1 MIKDFKQSNFYYIFN
16 LIIKNYL
23 KLIFFLII
31 GLIFGYFLHYNSER
45 HLIIQKR
52 ISPIDNVNHVLAVFI
67 NSDSIMNDF
76 IKINRERISKAEYN
90 RIFEFD
96 ENSIN
101 KIDKIPDL
109 YNQKIPSNISYEKYL
124 EISKNFTYLKQR
136 IDYQYNTYALSK
148 RIKFKKHNKKLEER
162 SKKLKNDF
170 NDYLWLTNQITRSY
184 FFNTIFNN
192 PSFYRDLV
200 DIYKSNLIIVKPED
214 LGNKLFETNAKEIKK
229 ITRLLKILISDL
241 DQNTQKINNLAGLNT
256 KNIRMGKENQKLIL
270 DSISQMI
277 NEEFLIFGDN
287 GSPNDK
293 KRLTKKQ
300 KNKLTKEQK
309 NKLTKEQKNK
319 LIEEQIF
326 LYSNKTVNI
335 EPTTKLEYIKKEEP
349 KTKEPNKDKNLKEK
363 KFNLEEE
370 KFNIEKELMKL
381 NIKAGDALDNLFRV
395 SFKYSVNG
403 LENDFDLKIIEKTA
417 YYYLIICSLI
427 SLTIIINIIVI
438 RDFIKNLKKS

>member
-1 MIKDFKQSNFYYIFN
+1 
-16 LIIKNYL
+16 
-23 KLIFFLII
+23 
-31 GLIFGYFLHYNSER
+31 
-45 HLIIQKR
+45 
-52 ISPIDNVNHVLAVFI
+52 
-67 NSDSIMNDF
+67 
-76 IKINRERISKAEYN
+76 
-90 RIFEFD
+90 
-96 ENSIN
+96 
-101 KIDKIPDL
+101 
-109 YNQKIPSNISYEKYL
+109 
-124 EISKNFTYLKQR
+124 
-136 IDYQYNTYALSK
+136 
-148 RIKFKKHNKKLEER
+148 
-162 SKKLKNDF
+162 
-170 NDYLWLTNQITRSY
+170 
-184 FFNTIFNN
+184 
-192 PSFYRDLV
+192 
-200 DIYKSNLIIVKPED
+200 
-214 LGNKLFETNAKEIKK
+214 
-229 ITRLLKILISDL
+229 
-241 DQNTQKINNLAGLNT
+241 
-256 KNIRMGKENQKLIL
+256 MGKENQKLIL

-287 GSPNDK
+287 GRPNDK

-300 KNKLTKEQK
+300 KNTLTKEQK

-326 LYSNKTVNI
+326 LYSNETVKR
-335 EPTTKLEYIKKEEP
+335 EPTTKVEYIKTEEP
-349 KTKEPNKDKNLKEK
+349 KTEEPKTDKNLKEK

>member
-76 IKINRERISKAEYN
+76 IKINRERISKEEYN
-90 RIFEFD
+90 SIFEFD

-200 DIYKSNLIIVKPED
+200 DIYKSNLIVVKPED
-214 LGNKLFETNAKEIKK
+214 LGSKLFETNAKEIKK
-229 ITRLLKILISDL
+229 ITKLLKILISDL

-256 KNIRMGKENQKLIL
+256 KNIRMSKENQKLIL
-270 DSISQMI
+270 DSISKMI

-287 GSPNDK
+287 ANFNDK
-293 KRLTKKQ
+293 KKLTKKQ
-300 KNKLTKEQK
+300 KNKLTKK
-309 NKLTKEQKNK
+309 QKNK

-326 LYSNKTVNI
+326 LYSNETVKR
-335 EPTTKLEYIKKEEP
+335 EPTTKVEYIKTEEP
-349 KTKEPNKDKNLKEK
+349 KTEEPKTDKNLKEK
-363 KFNLEEE
+363 KFTLEEE

-381 NIKAGDALDNLFRV
+381 NIKAGDALDNLFSV